1 MRILIVED
9 NPGDV
14 QLVRGMLKEGAG
26 EFTLYVA
33 ERLSA
38 GLEVLSSQEGVEV
51 VLLDLGLP
59 DSRGLETL
67 IRVQEGFPRLPVLI
81 MTSIADESLAVQAI
95 RLGAQDYLVKG
106 QLDGGLLRHALAYAG
121 ERKQVGELIRG
132 QAGLLDF
139 SHDAIFTWEIGGGIL
154 YWNRGAQELYG
165 FGLSEVIGRN
175 PHELVRTSPASA
187 GELHQ
192 QLKRDRQWEGELA
205 HTTRDGRLIIVD
217 SRMVVMQGQG
227 GKQLVLETNRD
238 ITERKKA
245 ELLKDEF
252 IGMVSHELKTPLTV
266 LIGALSTAQVEGVT
280 ADQTRLLMQDA
291 VDSAESLNSIVD
303 NLLELSRHQAR
314 RLDLQCQWSDL
325 AQVAREAVRKVQ
337 GRAGGHRLRLELPP
351 EMPAVNADPLRI
363 ERIVVNL
370 LDNALKY
377 SPPGSEVRVF
387 ARQENDQLLLG
398 VSDQGRGISRE
409 DQARLFRSFQRLDPS
424 IKGIGLGLRVCRILA
439 EAHGGRIWVDSE
451 PGKGSTFFFALPA
464 PPGARRQP

>member
-1 MRILIVED
+1 MRILIIED
-9 NPGDV
+9 NPGDI
-14 QLVRGMLKEGAG
+14 QLIQEMLKEGPGNLTISA
-26 EFTLYVA
+26 A
-33 ERLSA
+33 ERLGV
-38 GLEVLSSQEGVEV
+38 GLDILSSQDIDL

-67 IRVQEGFPRLPVLI
+67 VRLQEGFPRLPVLI

-121 ERKQVGELIRG
+121 ERKQAGELIRA
-132 QAGLLDF
+132 QAGLLDI

-154 YWNRGAQELYG
+154 YWNQGAQELYG
-165 FGLSEVIGRN
+165 FGISEVIGKDA
-175 PHELVRTSPASA
+175 HELVRTSRTVAS
-187 GELHQ
+187 EVHEKLQ
-192 QLKRDRQWEGELA
+192 RDWQWEGELT
-205 HTTRDGRLIIVD
+205 HTTRDGRHIVVD

-252 IGMVSHELKTPLTV
+252 IGMVSHELKTPLTI
-266 LIGALSTAQVEGVT
+266 LIGALSTAQAPGIQP
-280 ADQTRLLMQDA
+280 DQVRLLMQDA

-314 RLDLQCQWSDL
+314 RLDLQCHSSDL
-325 AQVAREAVRKVQ
+325 ARVAREAIRKLQ
-337 GRAGGHRLRLELPP
+337 ARAGSHRLRIDLPP
-351 EMPAVNADPLRI
+351 GILAVNADPLRI
-363 ERIVVNL
+363 ERIIINL
-370 LDNALKY
+370 VDNALKY
-377 SPPGSEVRVF
+377 SPAGSEVRVF
-387 ARQENDQLLLG
+387 ARQEDNQLLLG

-409 DQARLFRSFQRLDPS
+409 EQSRLFRSFQRLDPS
-424 IKGIGLGLRVCRILA
+424 VKGVGLGLRVCRILV

-464 PPGARRQP
+464 AKGDRRRV